1 MAKKDRIN
9 IDNTGVDKL
18 EFFLQHNIKKIVFII
33 TGLLVIFIV
42 SYLVYTAKNVST
54 NKKIDRLGAAEIMMF
69 DNASIDSFV
78 KLSTELPSLKDYIA
92 LRGAGMYYLL
102 DNKTA
107 AVQEL
112 KNVGG
117 KYAELGAG
125 MLYDMGESIVPSN
138 YLNGS
143 MREVW
148 HYRNVLSS
156 DNNSVE
162 TNINNFKLLYP
173 ESPLLKMVEN
183 WNVK

>member
-1 MAKKDRIN
+1 
-9 IDNTGVDKL
+9 
-18 EFFLQHNIKKIVFII
+18 
-33 TGLLVIFIV
+33 
-42 SYLVYTAKNVST
+42 
-54 NKKIDRLGAAEIMMF
+54 
-69 DNASIDSFV
+69 
-78 KLSTELPSLKDYIA
+78 
-92 LRGAGMYYLL
+92 
-102 DNKTA
+102 
-107 AVQEL
+107 
-112 KNVGG
+112 
-117 KYAELGAG
+117 

>member
-1 MAKKDRIN
+1 MKYLMIVIYIAFTVSGLILMKKGGNAGKIGIGSGEFSFSISWISALGFICYIISFLLFTRI
-9 IDNTGVDKL
+9 
-18 EFFLQHNIKKIVFII
+18 
-33 TGLLVIFIV
+33 
-42 SYLVYTAKNVST
+42 
-54 NKKIDRLGAAEIMMF
+54 IMMF

>member
-117 KYAELGAG
+117 KYA
-125 MLYDMGESIVPSN
+125 
-138 YLNGS
+138 
-143 MREVW
+143 
-148 HYRNVLSS
+148 
-156 DNNSVE
+156 
-162 TNINNFKLLYP
+162 
-173 ESPLLKMVEN
+173 
-183 WNVK
+183 